1 MLQKTMRIVLIL
13 NNRNR
18 YQLDHFNVMANVL
31 FKYND
36 IIKLVVRY
44 YFLRSQNQFILKIRF
59 IYL

>member
-18 YQLDHFNVMANVL
+18 YQLDHFNVMANAL